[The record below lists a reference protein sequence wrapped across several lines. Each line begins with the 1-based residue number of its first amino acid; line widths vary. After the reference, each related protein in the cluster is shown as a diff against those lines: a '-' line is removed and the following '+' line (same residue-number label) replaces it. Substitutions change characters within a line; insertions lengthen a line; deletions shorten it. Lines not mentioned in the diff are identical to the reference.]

1 MTAQTLA
8 PQGNDV
14 LYECVYSVYI
24 LDMLEEDVA
33 KWNET
38 LRPGTVRDLFEFLP
52 DLMYFAKDSKLRI
65 VAGNQSFVHHCGL
78 LDKAELIGKR
88 DHEIFPPQMAEKFSQ
103 DDRKILETGKP
114 INDIVELF
122 PNELGNPEWYTTDKI
137 PLFTRDGEIAGLCGL
152 VRSYQV
158 ELDQSLRHVTEL
170 LNAKFAERITIAEIA
185 EEANMS
191 VRQLERKFQE
201 IYKTTPSQYLM
212 RLRILRACEMLR
224 SGVNPVT
231 TIALDVGFYDHSAFS
246 RKFSQLIGEPP
257 SAYRKRFAKKTSKS

>member
-1 MTAQTLA
+1 M
-8 PQGNDV
+8 
-14 LYECVYSVYI
+14 YENVYFVYI
-24 LDMLEEDVA
+24 SDMLEEEVA
-33 KWNET
+33 KWNEN

-52 DLMYFAKDSKLRI
+52 DLMYFAKDSQLRI

-78 LDKAELIGKR
+78 SDKTELIGKR
-88 DHEIFPPQMAEKFSQ
+88 DHEIFPPQMAEKFAQ
-103 DDRKILETGKP
+103 DDRVILKTGKP

-122 PNELGNPEWYTTDKI
+122 PNELGRPEWYTTDKI
-137 PLFTRDGEIAGLCGL
+137 PLFTREGKIAGLCGL

-158 ELDQSLRHVTEL
+158 ELDQSLRRVTEM
-170 LNAKFAERITIAEIA
+170 LNERYTEKITIADIA
-185 EEANMS
+185 ADAEMS

-224 SGVNPVT
+224 SGVIPVT

-257 SAYRKRFAKKTSKS
+257 SAYRKRFAKLPGSNPPYR

>member
-1 MTAQTLA
+1 M
-8 PQGNDV
+8 
-14 LYECVYSVYI
+14 YESVESVYY
-24 LDMLEEDVA
+24 LDMLEEEVA
-33 KWNET
+33 KWNEN

-52 DLMYFAKDSKLRI
+52 DLMYFAKDAELRI

-78 LDKAELIGKR
+78 SDKTQLIGKR
-88 DHEIFPPQMAEKFSQ
+88 DHEIFPPQMAEKFAQ
-103 DDRKILETGKP
+103 DDRTILKTGKP

-122 PNELGNPEWYTTDKI
+122 PNELGRPEWYTTDKI
-137 PLFTRDGEIAGLCGL
+137 PLFTREGEIAGLCGL

-158 ELDQSLRHVTEL
+158 EFDQSIRRVTEM
-170 LNAKFAERITIAEIA
+170 LNERYTEKITIADIA

-224 SGVNPVT
+224 SGLVPVT
-231 TIALDVGFYDHSAFS
+231 TVALEVGFYDHSAFS

-257 SAYRKRFAKKTSKS
+257 SAYRKRFAKKPDTSEFSS